1 MRLVVSVLACVGV
14 SGISIALA
22 DPPTDAASANPP
34 AAAPAA
40 TPPAAAAPAAADPA
54 AAAPA
59 KPADPAAAA
68 KPAAPSAAPAATE
81 HAAPV
86 VVTAP
91 QMDQEEKHFLSEGY
105 KVEMRNGEK
114 VYCRREEVL
123 GSHLGGHKQCASG
136 QQLMFIEKD
145 SERQAE
151 HAQHN
156 QTSSP
161 GNAMGK

>member
-40 TPPAAAAPAAADPA
+40 TPPAAAAPAAPA

-68 KPAAPSAAPAATE
+68 KPAASSTAPAATE

-86 VVTAP
+86 VVSAP
-91 QMDQEEKHFLSEGY
+91 QMDQEEKHFVSEGY

-123 GSHLGGHKQCASG
+123 GSHLGGQKQCASG

-145 SERQAE
+145 SARQAE

>member
-40 TPPAAAAPAAADPA
+40 TPPAAAAPAAA
-54 AAAPA
+54 APA

-68 KPAAPSAAPAATE
+68 KPVAPSAAPAATE

-86 VVTAP
+86 VVSAAE
-91 QMDQEEKHFLSEGY
+91 MDQEEKHFLSEGY

-114 VYCRREEVL
+114 VYCRREQVL
-123 GSHLGGHKQCASG
+123 GSHLGGQKQCASG

-145 SERQAE
+145 SARQAE

-161 GNAMGK
+161 GNGMGK